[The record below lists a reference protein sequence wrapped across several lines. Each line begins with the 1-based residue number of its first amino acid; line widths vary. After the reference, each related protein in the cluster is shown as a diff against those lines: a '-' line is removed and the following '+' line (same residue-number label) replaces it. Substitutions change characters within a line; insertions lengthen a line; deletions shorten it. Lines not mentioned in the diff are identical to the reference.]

1 MHGLIG
7 EPCHSLRHRLVLSH
21 CVSFIR
27 IPPRRSRN
35 VYHGLKKKRFM
46 SHRFDS
52 YAGMS
57 FPDADVSHLE
67 TCIAFFLWAFS
78 VSYRLTSVHDR

>member
-1 MHGLIG
+1 M
-7 EPCHSLRHRLVLSH
+7 
-21 CVSFIR
+21 
-27 IPPRRSRN
+27 
-35 VYHGLKKKRFM
+35 YHGLKKKKFL

-57 FPDADVSHLE
+57 FSDADVAHLE

-78 VSYRLTSVHDR
+78 VSEPPISGHPLFL

>member
-1 MHGLIG
+1 M
-7 EPCHSLRHRLVLSH
+7 
-21 CVSFIR
+21 
-27 IPPRRSRN
+27 
-35 VYHGLKKKRFM
+35 YHGLKKKKFL

-57 FPDADVSHLE
+57 FPDADVTHLE

-78 VSYRLTSVHDR
+78 VSEPPISGHPLFL

>member
-1 MHGLIG
+1 MTSGDIVGTLMPSG
-7 EPCHSLRHRLVLSH
+7 SRHK
-21 CVSFIR
+21 
-27 IPPRRSRN
+27 
-35 VYHGLKKKRFM
+35 VYHGLKKKKFL

-57 FPDADVSHLE
+57 FPDADVTHLE

-78 VSYRLTSVHDR
+78 VGS